1 MQICQISGYKGS
13 GKTALMTHLVRH
25 FSEAGL
31 KVGSLK
37 HHGHGGEPA
46 MQTGTDS
53 QKHLAAGSV
62 ISGVQGET
70 VSQLT
75 FNTPFELDDLIRM
88 YASLPLDLVLL
99 EGYKQ
104 YHYPKIVLIRNAMDL
119 SLLDELSNIIAAGSW
134 DMTLLE
140 ERQYPVFEM
149 KNMQNNISVI
159 AEYIRRDANG

>member
-1 MQICQISGYKGS
+1 
-13 GKTALMTHLVRH
+13 
-25 FSEAGL
+25 
-31 KVGSLK
+31 
-37 HHGHGGEPA
+37 